1 MDITQ
6 LTSLTN
12 NLSDEQKLVFSEI
25 YDAKKKSTFTAYV
38 LLICFGAVGAH
49 KFYLNNS
56 KGWLY
61 LLFFWTCIPG
71 FIAFIELFTTKKQ
84 VDIYNEKLAVQIISL
99 MNTYNNPDIA
109 RLSIPKLLKNNSM
122 LGIIAGIILI
132 IVVIA
137 VFGAINKES
146 TEKVTPTATTPE
158 IKTPSVSPASQE
170 KAEEKPRILENTT
183 VIASDLYS
191 EYQSNEARA
200 DNKYKGVLLSI
211 RGRISDIHKYT
222 SDTTTVSLSVGDEYG
237 VGAVSCD
244 VQSSNEILQK
254 ISTGEIVTLVGKV
267 NGDGITNGAIEL
279 QDQCYIVPDDAPQQQ

>member
-25 YDAKKKSTFTAYV
+25 YDANKKSTFTAYV

-122 LGIIAGIILI
+122 LGIVAGIILI

-158 IKTPSVSPASQE
+158 VKTPSVSPASQE
-170 KAEEKPRILENTT
+170 KTEEKPRILENTT

-279 QDQCYIVPDDAPQQQ
+279 QDQCYIIPDDAPQQQ

>member
-25 YDAKKKSTFTAYV
+25 YDANKKSTFTAYV

-84 VDIYNEKLAVQIISL
+84 VNIYNEKLAVQIISL

-146 TEKVTPTATTPE
+146 TDKVTPTATTPE
-158 IKTPSVSPASQE
+158 VKTPSIAPQE
-170 KAEEKPRILENTT
+170 KTEEKPHILENTT